1 MATNITLPDYIT
13 KTSEEIHK
21 EMLDN
26 APDNINTIEGDVF
39 WNATKPMADESARIR
54 NIALKKILYSRFPQT
69 ATDGDLVE
77 IGESKG
83 IYKKSADYAIHKM
96 KFVGEEGR
104 VISAGRIVSTE
115 STEITAAIQFMINE
129 TVVIPANGEVTVNA
143 TCTVA
148 GTIGNVALGGIK
160 LLLKSLNGIAS
171 LENIEIVKYGVDIED
186 DESYRERLLEEMQRP
201 NASGNKYQYEQWAKE
216 VTGVGEAKCVPG
228 AGSVKIIITDS
239 NNKAATEELIQ
250 EVYNHIDK
258 ARPILAGT
266 LTVVSAVEKAIKITA
281 KIVLDE
287 GYTLEKIR
295 DNFEILVNEYLKTI
309 KFKSSDNN
317 ISYVSIAKIGNLIL
331 NILGVLDYSE
341 LRIND
346 GTSNITL
353 EDQEIATLDADAI
366 NFEVI

>member
-1 MATNITLPDYIT
+1 MATNIILPDYIT

-21 EMLDN
+21 EMLDS

-69 ATDGDLVE
+69 ATGDDLIE
-77 IGESKG
+77 IGESRG
-83 IYKKSADYAIHKM
+83 IYIKGADYAIHKI

-104 VISAGRIVSTE
+104 IISAGRIVSTE
-115 STEITAAIQFMINE
+115 STETAAAIEFIIDE
-129 TVVIPANGEVTVNA
+129 TVVIPASGEVTVNA

-186 DESYRERLLEEMQRP
+186 DESYRERILEEMQRP

-216 VTGVGEAKCVPG
+216 VIGVGEAKCVPG
-228 AGSVKIIITDS
+228 AGNVKVIITDT

-250 EVYNHIDK
+250 EVYDRIDK
-258 ARPILAGT
+258 VRPVLAGT
-266 LTVVSAVEKAIKITA
+266 LNVVSAVEKIIKIA
-281 KIVLDE
+281 ANIDLDE
-287 GYTLEKIR
+287 GYSLETIK
-295 DNFEILVNEYLKTI
+295 DNFEVLVNEYLKTI
-309 KFKSSDNN
+309 KFKSSDED
-317 ISYVSIAKIGNLIL
+317 IKSYVSIAKIGNLIL
-331 NILGVLDYSE
+331 NTLGVLDYAE

-353 EDQEIATLDADAI
+353 EDEEIATLGTV